1 MGGKVE
7 ACPPIKGY
15 NRVRGKERRMWKDN
29 LKVGKPDV
37 KMDAPS
43 HTPGVNAGNEPGG
56 IEGDP
61 GIYYTGENQA
71 GRPQAKATMRL
82 ATGIN
87 PEQRNPID
95 PNSPVL
101 PAP

>member
-1 MGGKVE
+1 
-7 ACPPIKGY
+7 
-15 NRVRGKERRMWKDN
+15 MWKDN

-37 KMDAPS
+37 KMDAPA

-71 GRPQAKATMRL
+71 GRPTAKATMRL
-82 ATGIN
+82 PDR
-87 PEQRNPID
+87 PEQPG
-95 PNSPVL
+95 
-101 PAP
+101 PAGAVRTLAGGAVGAIGHRCETGNRA

>member
-1 MGGKVE
+1 MHRSRGTVGL
-7 ACPPIKGY
+7 
-15 NRVRGKERRMWKDN
+15 RGKERGMWKDN
-29 LKVGKPDV
+29 LKVGEPDV
-37 KMDAPS
+37 KMDAPA
-43 HTPGVNAGNEPGG
+43 HTPGVNQGNAPGG

-61 GIYYTGENQA
+61 GIYHTGENQA
-71 GRPQAKATMRL
+71 GRPTAKATMRL
-82 ATGIN
+82 STGIN

>member
-1 MGGKVE
+1 LRSFHR
-7 ACPPIKGY
+7 PRTTRLP
-15 NRVRGKERRMWKDN
+15 GKEGKMWKDN

-37 KMDAPS
+37 KVDAPA

-61 GIYYTGENQA
+61 GIHYTGENEA

-82 ATGIN
+82 STGIN
-87 PEQRNPID
+87 PELRNPID
-95 PNSPVL
+95 PNMPTM
-101 PAP
+101 PPP